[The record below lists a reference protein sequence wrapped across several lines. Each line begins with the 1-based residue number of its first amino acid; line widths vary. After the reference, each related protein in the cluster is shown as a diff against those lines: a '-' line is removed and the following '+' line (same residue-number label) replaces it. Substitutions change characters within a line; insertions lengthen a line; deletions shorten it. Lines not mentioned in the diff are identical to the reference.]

1 MRLIVRLEQMA
12 LERLHRRALAERRV
26 TIFQGADGIGYVTGE
41 VSATDA
47 TAIDATLSAAARS
60 LGKVILVL
68 DR

>member
-1 MRLIVRLEQMA
+1 MA
-12 LERLHRRALAERRV
+12 LERRHWRALAERRV